1 MTYVADPK
9 SVAGRNLLIRERT
22 DLLVIGA
29 GPAGLACALTAA
41 GQGRQVVLVDE
52 NPVDATT
59 MGDDVPL
66 LFGGRVGGAVR
77 NRNAMLEALIASD
90 PEIADAFEAGI
101 DLRFGTACWGLY
113 APGPSVGWLPGP
125 VAAMMDESRSWM
137 IAANQVVV
145 ATGRRDMGL
154 AFPGW
159 ELPGVIGAMAAVRLA
174 DRYGALEARR
184 AVVLGTTAE
193 ALQAALSVAGGR
205 SDGGSAA
212 GPGGWFRRAIRDGCR
227 TRLCRDRAAVPVR
240 PATGRGPGRG
250 RDGRRGRSRRRGA
263 PPPGNGAPLRLRH
276 GRVGD
281 WCGAGHRA
289 AGRRRLPG
297 GL

>member
-1 MTYVADPK
+1 MTYLADRK
-9 SVAGRNLLIRERT
+9 SIAGRSLPIEERT

-77 NRNAMLEALIASD
+77 NRNAMLETFIASD
-90 PEIADAFEAGI
+90 PATADAFEAGV
-101 DLRFGTACWGLY
+101 DLRLGTACWGLY

-145 ATGRRDMGL
+145 GGVASRPSCRR
-154 AFPGW
+154 P
-159 ELPGVIGAMAAVRLA
+159 E
-174 DRYGALEARR
+174 
-184 AVVLGTTAE
+184 
-193 ALQAALSVAGGR
+193 
-205 SDGGSAA
+205 
-212 GPGGWFRRAIRDGCR
+212 
-227 TRLCRDRAAVPVR
+227 
-240 PATGRGPGRG
+240 
-250 RDGRRGRSRRRGA
+250 
-263 PPPGNGAPLRLRH
+263 
-276 GRVGD
+276 
-281 WCGAGHRA
+281 
-289 AGRRRLPG
+289 
-297 GL
+297 